1 MTRQEAGMNSRLLRI
16 CVHDKL
22 QMVNNPIL
30 NALDNRPNEE
40 QDANS
45 FKIAPKLILW

>member
-1 MTRQEAGMNSRLLRI
+1 MTRQEGGIDRRQLCI
-16 CVHDKL
+16 CEHDKL
-22 QMVNNPIL
+22 LIVNNPIL